1 MKTQPIETQQDAAE
15 SVAARASS
23 RQAPG
28 SNVRLL
34 ERGGAAPAA
43 LEQAAA
49 PAQPAAVQPAT
60 AAATPAT
67 ITPATTT
74 QSAAEA
80 EATPGYDPLIAV
92 AEQIARSRPAPP
104 PAEPHHVEARVA
116 VAEANARPAEAAALA
131 SDAASAAAP
140 APASGQRSVLVGH
153 GVSLH
158 VTAHVPG
165 KLIIDGVVSGDI
177 EAEDIVV
184 RAGGLLEGRITC
196 RRAEI
201 SGSFKGQMFVSDR
214 LTVRAGGRMSGE
226 VAYGNSVQAEVGAVL
241 QGCFSQ
247 SEQGLRQLGVQPLR
261 PRGVEEVARET
272 ALADGRSSIVGRVLG
287 AIGMA

>member
-1 MKTQPIETQQDAAE
+1 MKTQPVETQQDAAE
-15 SVAARASS
+15 SVAARTTS
-23 RQAPG
+23 RQPPG

-43 LEQAAA
+43 LEPAAA
-49 PAQPAAVQPAT
+49 PAQPSNTEQTSAQAA
-60 AAATPAT
+60 
-67 ITPATTT
+67 
-74 QSAAEA
+74 AAEA
-80 EATPGYDPLIAV
+80 EAAPGYDPLIAV

-104 PAEPHHVEARVA
+104 PLEPHPVEAPARAAAAESAARAVETAPATTVAGDA
-116 VAEANARPAEAAALA
+116 VA
-131 SDAASAAAP
+131 DA

-153 GVSLH
+153 GVSLN

-165 KLIIDGVVSGDI
+165 RLVIDGLVSGDI
-177 EAEDIVV
+177 EADDIVV
-184 RAGGLLEGRITC
+184 RAGGQLEGCVTC
-196 RRAEI
+196 RRAEV

-214 LTVRAGGRMSGE
+214 LTVRAGGRISGE
-226 VAYGNSVQAEVGAVL
+226 VAYGNSLQAEVGAVL

-247 SEQGLRQLGVQPLR
+247 SEQGLRQLGVEPTR
-261 PRGVEEVARET
+261 PRVVEEVARET